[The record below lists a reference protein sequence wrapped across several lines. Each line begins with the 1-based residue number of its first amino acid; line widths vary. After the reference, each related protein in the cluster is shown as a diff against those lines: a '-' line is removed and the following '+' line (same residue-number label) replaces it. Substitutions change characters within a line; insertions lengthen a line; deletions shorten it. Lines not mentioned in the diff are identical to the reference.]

1 MTGVNIGGWMVLEP
15 WITPSLFYRWL
26 GKTKSEGVARD
37 SWTFCEQL
45 GPVEGN
51 KVMRAHWD
59 AWVTEE
65 HIKKLAERD
74 VDIVRLPIGDWTTT
88 PYGPYVGCMDGARE
102 KITWFLDTCA
112 KYNIK
117 VLLDVHALKD
127 SQNGFDNSGK
137 ASDVYWSDE
146 FHFTHMPH
154 RYGHWQGSY
163 NSLTLTYDIINWS
176 NIIWGI
182 DNVRN
187 LMLMWGNHPAVYA
200 LEPVNEPWWNSD
212 LPTLKTFY
220 RQVRNTIREVNPNV
234 KFVFHDAF

>member
-26 GKTKSEGVARD
+26 GKTKSEGIAVD

-59 AWVTEE
+59 AWLTEE
-65 HIKKLAERD
+65 HIQKLAERD
-74 VDIVRLPIGDWTTT
+74 VEIVRLPIGDWTTT
-88 PYGPYVGCMDGARE
+88 AYGPYIGCMDGARE

-137 ASDVYWSDE
+137 AGDIIWSDE
-146 FHFTHMPH
+146 THFN
-154 RYGHWQGSY
+154 HW
-163 NSLTLTYDIINWS
+163 D
-176 NIIWGI
+176 
-182 DNVRN
+182 
-187 LMLMWGNHPAVYA
+187 H
-200 LEPVNEPWWNSD
+200 
-212 LPTLKTFY
+212 
-220 RQVRNTIREVNPNV
+220 
-234 KFVFHDAF
+234 